1 MDFYIVASCINIYAI
16 HLSSTFVPIRRLKI
30 NVKLKEYHVDWNNTN
45 KLFYLCKN
53 CAIETHSRDESNVE
67 EIVPL
72 KLFFCF
78 ISISRSVAPGL
89 RNGLEADLRRCTFY
103 EWNSMN
109 DLLFSRTTLFQ
120 EIASAICLGDFLR
133 VVNET
138 RCKWNIREITDK
150 DRND

>member
-53 CAIETHSRDESNVE
+53 CAIETHSRDESRGGNRAI
-67 EIVPL
+67 EIIF
-72 KLFFCF
+72 LFYID
-78 ISISRSVAPGL
+78 ISIGCAGITKRTRSRFKALHVLWMKFNEWPTFFTYYAVPG
-89 RNGLEADLRRCTFY
+89 
-103 EWNSMN
+103 
-109 DLLFSRTTLFQ
+109 
-120 EIASAICLGDFLR
+120 IASAICLGDFLG